1 MSDNRMSSMS
11 EKTRRRRRVE
21 RLKLTIWM
29 GLVLW
34 VLISITTFIVMA
46 IGMHSLNNKIKV
58 LEENQITLQN
68 YINENLNKT
77 TETDDSDTEE
87 TTSEGEEEK
96 ADESAEATDEEVE
109 SAGEVYLTFDD
120 GPSDNTE
127 EILDILDEYGVKA
140 TFFVCGKEDETSLAL
155 YKEIVDRGHTL
166 GMHSYSHNYS
176 TLYKSLKSFKSDFNK
191 IHSLLEDVTG
201 LDITLYRF
209 PGGSSNQVS
218 NIDMK
223 ECISWFNEKG
233 IVYYDW
239 NVSSEDAVSNSYTA
253 KSVIKSVM
261 RDIGKYTESVVL
273 LHDTAAKDE
282 TVKAL
287 PDLIEKLQK
296 QGYELLPITEDTTP
310 VQHISADSVS

>member
-1 MSDNRMSSMS
+1 
-11 EKTRRRRRVE
+11 
-21 RLKLTIWM
+21 
-29 GLVLW
+29 
-34 VLISITTFIVMA
+34 
-46 IGMHSLNNKIKV
+46 
-58 LEENQITLQN
+58 
-68 YINENLNKT
+68 
-77 TETDDSDTEE
+77 
-87 TTSEGEEEK
+87 
-96 ADESAEATDEEVE
+96 
-109 SAGEVYLTFDD
+109 
-120 GPSDNTE
+120 
-127 EILDILDEYGVKA
+127 
-140 TFFVCGKEDETSLAL
+140 
-155 YKEIVDRGHTL
+155 
-166 GMHSYSHNYS
+166 MHSYSHNYS

>member
-1 MSDNRMSSMS
+1 MGMAYERQLSIPAELKEMYPLTARMN
-11 EKTRRRRRVE
+11 E
-21 RLKLTIWM
+21 TIQ
-29 GLVLW
+29 
-34 VLISITTFIVMA
+34 
-46 IGMHSLNNKIKV
+46 KRK
-58 LEENQITLQN
+58 E
-68 YINENLNKT
+68 
-77 TETDDSDTEE
+77 
-87 TTSEGEEEK
+87 
-96 ADESAEATDEEVE
+96 
-109 SAGEVYLTFDD
+109 
-120 GPSDNTE
+120 TE

-239 NVSSEDAVSNSYTA
+239 NVSSEDAVSNTYTA
-253 KSVIKSVM
+253 SKVIKSVM
-261 RDIGKYTESVVL
+261 KDVGKFEESVVL

-287 PDLIEKLQK
+287 PKLIKKLQK
-296 QGYELLPITEDTTP
+296 QGYEILAITEDTTP